1 MMTGFDYT
9 VFIIIGLCIIVSMM
23 RGAVREAL
31 SIIGWLVAF
40 YVAKTYAAQLI
51 PLLPQDIPS
60 DALRVLAAFSILF
73 LGVLL
78 VFSLLSIALSS
89 LLKKIGLGWLNRF
102 FGALFGFAKGLL
114 IVCVLVFLAGLT
126 SIPKDARWT
135 NAMFSSP
142 LEALVKTALP
152 WMPQKVTQYV
162 KYD

>member
-40 YVAKTYAAQLI
+40 YVAKTYAAQLT

-78 VFSLLSIALSS
+78 IFSLLSIALSS

>member
-78 VFSLLSIALSS
+78 IFSLLSIALSS

>member
-78 VFSLLSIALSS
+78 IFSLLSIALSS
-89 LLKKIGLGWLNRF
+89 LLKRIGLSWLNRF

-152 WMPQKVTQYV
+152 WMPQKVAQYV